1 MSSVATPRPNAAHD
15 DAQHAD
21 IELLRR
27 VRLQDEQALAQL
39 YDRYGRLL
47 YTIAR
52 RVVGDDALAEEVVQ
66 DVFLR
71 FWRGAEQYQAERGRI
86 AVWLMA
92 MARNRAIDILRSRHH
107 QNRQRENATLAD
119 SEHLTP
125 LHQAPPGDE
134 RFLQEAI
141 QAAFATLS
149 ESQRQ
154 AIELAYYEGMSQSEI
169 ATQLNTPL
177 GTVKSRIRD
186 GIMRLRQALQL
197 WVTAETGSD
206 RR

>member
-1 MSSVATPRPNAAHD
+1 MSSAADSRPIAAHD
-15 DAQHAD
+15 NAQQAD

-27 VRLQDEQALAQL
+27 VRAQDEQALAQL

-52 RVVGDDALAEEVVQ
+52 RVVGDDALSEEVVQ

-71 FWRGAEQYQAERGRI
+71 FWRGAEQYQPERGRV

-92 MARNRAIDILRSRHH
+92 MARNRAIDVLRSRPH
-107 QNRQRENATLAD
+107 QNRQRENSPLSD
-119 SEHLTP
+119 NERLTALQQP
-125 LHQAPPGDE
+125 PPGDE
-134 RFLQEAI
+134 QFLRDAVQSALT
-141 QAAFATLS
+141 TLS
-149 ESQRQ
+149 DSQRQ

-169 ATQLNTPL
+169 ATQLDTPL

-186 GIMRLRQALQL
+186 GMMRLRQVLSA
-197 WVTAETGSD
+197 WVAAETGSD